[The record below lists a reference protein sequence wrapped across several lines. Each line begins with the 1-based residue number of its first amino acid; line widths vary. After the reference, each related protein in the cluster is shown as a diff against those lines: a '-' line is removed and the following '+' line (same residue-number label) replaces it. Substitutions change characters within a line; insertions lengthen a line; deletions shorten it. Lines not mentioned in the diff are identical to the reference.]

1 MLIYL
6 LFFLLI
12 GFYVESFVLGVILS
26 SSVLLVFD
34 LLSKSSA
41 SKLEGC
47 YNFIVYLYRMNAVLK
62 DGDQC
67 GYLQDCS

>member
-1 MLIYL
+1 MGLARHIYFFSFACTL
-6 LFFLLI
+6 LCL
-12 GFYVESFVLGVILS
+12 ILS
-26 SSVLLVFD
+26 SNYSVLLVFD

-47 YNFIVYLYRMNAVLK
+47 YNFIVHLYRMNAVLK